1 MPVSARCFLSPQVS
15 SDRVSATRW
24 GSGPR
29 GSNPNASYL
38 LPRLVTNITN
48 TTNIPVFP
56 QISLNLNL
64 ETIEKNIVIIPKT
77 FPFSLSGST
86 RFLRIRCLVTRATVH
101 SSALYFSSFPFGS
114 HPCWNLENQLQS
126 APGVNGFG
134 YWISRILV
142 QSWSSL
148 SGVNLIS
155 SWSGTAILKLRWIF
169 CWHSSLR

>member
-15 SDRVSATRW
+15 TDRVSAI
-24 GSGPR
+24 PR

-38 LPRLVTNITN
+38 LPRLVPKWWKMG
-48 TTNIPVFP
+48 NIPVFP

-64 ETIEKNIVIIPKT
+64 GTIEKNIVIIPKT

-86 RFLRIRCLVTRATVH
+86 RFLRIRCLVARATVH

-114 HPCWNLENQLQS
+114 HPCRNLENQLQS

-142 QSWSSL
+142 QSWSS
-148 SGVNLIS
+148 
-155 SWSGTAILKLRWIF
+155 
-169 CWHSSLR
+169 